1 LAYSGGGLDSPENF
15 LLAHRL
21 CNKYRWDYLSEEF
34 QWILKM
40 GVWSRTLI
48 QNSSPGDGLGR
59 KMAERFFKY
68 EQHNEQRREN
78 QNKKSGNLFRVSAGL
93 RREVLRKKVRES
105 SQRFGAKQA
114 RSGPQAEPVEKSARC
129 CDRM

>member
-1 LAYSGGGLDSPENF
+1 MRVRAPSTELILSCCKAWNVIPIRLGYSGGELDSPENF
-15 LLAHRL
+15 LPAHRL

-40 GVWSRTLI
+40 GVWSRTLM

-78 QNKKSGNLFRVSAGL
+78 QNKKSETCS
-93 RREVLRKKVRES
+93 E
-105 SQRFGAKQA
+105 
-114 RSGPQAEPVEKSARC
+114 
-129 CDRM
+129 